1 MITYPFNYY
10 RAKSV
15 ADAEAMLAR
24 APEGKLLAGGQ
35 TLVAAM
41 RMRLAQPSDLID
53 ISGLKELAFIRRDG
67 NTLVIGAGANHHDV
81 ANSAEVAKA
90 IPALAELAESIGD
103 PAVRHRG
110 TLGGSVA
117 NNDPAADYPA
127 AVLALAATITTSTR
141 SIAADDFTGMF
152 TTALEENEIVT
163 QVAFPIP
170 ERAGYAKFR
179 NPASRYAMKPACSW
193 RRRAA
198 PCASPP
204 RAPRP
209 ACSACRRWKP
219 RSRRTLRPTRWR
231 VSSSRR
237 RHEFRPPRLRR
248 IPRPPGDRDGQTRGR
263 GSAEMTTVLF
273 SLQNTQPNIVITRF
287 MRVTHFSSC
296 SKGKMGRPN
305 KPGDDDAL
313 GEQEFNHDGR

>member
-24 APEGKLLAGGQ
+24 AREGKLLAGGQ

-67 NTLVIGAGANHHDV
+67 NTLVIGAGTNHHDV

-141 SIAADDFTGMF
+141 SIAADDFFTGMF

-179 NPASRYAMKPACSW
+179 NPASRYAMAGVFVAKTGGTVRVAATG
-193 RRRAA
+193 AA
-198 PCASPP
+198 PCVFRVPQMEAALAKNF
-204 RAPRP
+204 APG
-209 ACSACRRWKP
+209 AVAKIAVSA
-219 RSRRTLRPTRWR
+219 
-231 VSSSRR
+231 
-237 RHEFRPPRLRR
+237 
-248 IPRPPGDRDGQTRGR
+248 DGMNSDLH
-263 GSAEMTTVLF
+263 GSAEYRAHLVTVMAKRA
-273 SLQNTQPNIVITRF
+273 VEA
-287 MRVTHFSSC
+287 
-296 SKGKMGRPN
+296 
-305 KPGDDDAL
+305 AL
-313 GEQEFNHDGR
+313 K